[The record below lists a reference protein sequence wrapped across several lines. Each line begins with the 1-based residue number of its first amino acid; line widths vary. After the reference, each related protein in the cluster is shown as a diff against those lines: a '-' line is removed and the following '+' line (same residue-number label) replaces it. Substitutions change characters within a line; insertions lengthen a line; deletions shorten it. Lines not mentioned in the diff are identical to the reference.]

1 MNEISYI
8 FRISQM
14 NIRELIREVVYTASI
29 HTLDGMFMH
38 EESNRELLERIDLME
53 KEIETLREEV

>member
-8 FRISQM
+8 LRISQM
-14 NIRELIREVVYTASI
+14 DIKELVREVVYTASI

-38 EESNRELLERIDLME
+38 EESNKELLTRIDLME
-53 KEIETLREEV
+53 KEIENLRSK